1 METRYEKEDKT
12 DRKFVEIDRNIAKNL
27 ELLCFLK
34 DIPRKQFATEAI
46 KKELKQYETWIEK
59 AKQLQFR
66 YS

>member
-1 METRYEKEDKT
+1 M
-12 DRKFVEIDRNIAKNL
+12 EIDRNIAKYL